1 MRTANECAKGA
12 RGLSIVV
19 CAAHGCDA
27 MQSSRDC
34 STCYPGATAMY
45 DVRPTAEQL
54 QALASFVE
62 HGEIAVLTGA
72 GLSTESG
79 IPDYRGPAS
88 RERVRRPMQYQE
100 FIKSAAARRRY
111 WARSML
117 GWPRFAAARPNAG
130 HSALQALKARG
141 LVSGIVTQN
150 VDGLHA
156 AAGTDDAVELHGA
169 LRETI
174 CLECGRLMPRD
185 ELQRELER
193 VNSELIAETFEL
205 APDGDADLDDSHLER
220 FQLLDCECGGRL
232 KPHVVFFGENVPRP
246 RVDRAFAMVERAR
259 ALLVVGSS
267 LPVWSGFRFVRKA
280 AECGQPVAI
289 LSLGPTRGDPCA
301 SLRIEAAAGLTLS
314 ELSAQI
320 QAASS

>member
-1 MRTANECAKGA
+1 
-12 RGLSIVV
+12 
-19 CAAHGCDA
+19 
-27 MQSSRDC
+27 
-34 STCYPGATAMY
+34 MY

-54 QALASFVE
+54 QALASFIDQGDV
-62 HGEIAVLTGA
+62 AVLTGA

-88 RERVRRPMQYQE
+88 AARTRRPMQYQE

-130 HSALQALKARG
+130 HGVLQALSERG
-141 LVSGIVTQN
+141 IVSGIITQN

-156 AAGTDDAVELHGA
+156 AAGTDEALELHGA

-193 VNSELIAETFEL
+193 MNSALLAETVEL

-232 KPHVVFFGENVPRP
+232 KPHVVFFGENVPRQ
-246 RVDRAFAMVERAR
+246 RVDRAFALVERAR

-267 LPVWSGFRFVRKA
+267 LTVWSGFRFVRKA
-280 AECGQPVAI
+280 AERGQAVAI
-289 LSLGPTRGDPCA
+289 LSLGPTRGDACA
-301 SLRIEAAAGLTLS
+301 SLRIEAAAGATLTALS
-314 ELSAQI
+314 EHLRVA
-320 QAASS
+320 